1 MIRFLYGAPG
11 SGKTHYIFGQ
21 LAESSADALLIVPEQ
36 QTVLAERE
44 ALDRL
49 PPPSRLDFEA
59 LNFTRLC
66 NRVFRLYGGLSYHY
80 ITPAMKSLFMWR
92 TLRELSPLLEEYSAA
107 GGELSLT
114 EVMLRAVEELSAA
127 SVSSEALEAASD
139 KLSPGGLRS
148 KLRDLALISSA
159 YKNLVAESFDDK
171 ENDLSK
177 LCEICRKHRF
187 FAGKRVF
194 IDSFTSFTAAEYA
207 VIEQIFD
214 QADEVTVALAC
225 ESPDCGL
232 VVCESICN
240 TAKRLEGLAEK
251 LGIKTERVYLTGNF
265 RAGNAEL
272 ASLVTEL
279 WQPRRDGVMSE
290 KLSGSERG
298 HVRLLECRD
307 PYDQADAVVALIR
320 EQLMGGLRCREIAV
334 VARDAEKYRG
344 ILDAALE
351 TAEIPHFMS
360 QPKELTAEP
369 AVTLIL
375 SALRIKYLGF
385 RSEDVLTHI
394 KTGLYDL
401 SPRDIDMFE
410 EYITTWGISGRRFTE
425 SEWSMNPNGYT
436 DRRTARGDAIL
447 SAANRVRALLLSRL
461 EGFFS
466 RLDAAESLRDMC
478 AALWSYIEE
487 MSLADRLTES
497 ARESLAR
504 GDRRAAADTLAV
516 YDVIVG
522 LLDDLVIS
530 LGDEGLSVEELYRA
544 FLLGVKGASTGAIPT
559 GYDEVTVGSASLLR
573 VGGIRCAI
581 IIGLNEGEFPADVS
595 DRGIFTDADR
605 ASLADLGVEL
615 GGDNIGRAAEE
626 LMYARRA
633 MSLPSESLFLLYCQN
648 RNDGGRARPSMLVG
662 RLTSFLDYLSA
673 ERFAADDPLDAIYTE
688 NTARERLPLL
698 GKSREG
704 RAVSAV
710 LNDPEPPVAAEP
722 SCSVEPETLTELFGP
737 RMSMTQTKLEGFVR
751 CRFAYFC
758 RELLELRPERR
769 AEVDRSISGS
779 FIHTVL
785 ERFMKTAVTSGGLDG
800 IDAEASVDALVEEL
814 IASVSTEEQRNSN
827 RLRHL
832 FMRLRRLS
840 LLMISSLRR
849 EFAECRFRPEFFEL
863 KIGRGG
869 VDPLTVTLKDGSTV
883 SLRGVVDR
891 VDVWRDGEDV
901 YIRVVDYK
909 TGAKKFSLDDIK
921 SGLNLQLLIYLFA
934 LCRRGSFAELV
945 GCEEGRAPIPAAANY
960 LSSHVSVKSYARL
973 PEADEVLAE
982 AEESLDRSG
991 VYLADEAVLGAL
1003 GASPRTGLVSADEL
1017 DVLRTEL
1024 EATVASIAEE
1034 LRAGRADAE
1043 PLIDGSSPCDYCDMA
1058 AVCRSAQRSKF

>member
-1 MIRFLYGAPG
+1 MIKFLYGAPG

-21 LAESSADALLIVPEQ
+21 LVESSADALLIVPEQ

-49 PPPSRLDFEA
+49 PPSAQLDFEA

-114 EVMLRAVEELSAA
+114 EVMLHAVEELSAA
-127 SVSSEALEAASD
+127 SVSSEMLETAAD
-139 KLSPGGLRS
+139 KLAPGGLRS

-177 LCEICRKHRF
+177 LCDLCRKYRF
-187 FAGKRVF
+187 FAGKRVY

-232 VVCESICN
+232 VVCESICD
-240 TAKRLEGLAEK
+240 TAKRLEKLAER
-251 LGIKTERVYLTGNF
+251 LGIKTERLYLTGNF
-265 RAGNAEL
+265 RAQNSEL
-272 ASLVTEL
+272 ASLVTDL
-279 WQPRRDGVMSE
+279 WDPRRDGV
-290 KLSGSERG
+290 LSSKIPEDERG
-298 HVRLLECRD
+298 HVRLFECRD

-320 EQLMGGLRCREIAV
+320 QQLMSGLRCREIAV

-351 TAEIPHFMS
+351 AAEIPHFMS
-360 QPKELTAEP
+360 QSTELTTDP

-385 RSEDVLTHI
+385 RSEDVLTHV

-401 SPRDIDMFE
+401 SPREIDMFE
-410 EYITTWGISGRRFTE
+410 EYLTTWGISSRRFTE

-436 DRRTARGDAIL
+436 DRRTPRGDAIL
-447 SAANRVRALLLSRL
+447 SAANRVRSLLLSHL
-461 EGFFS
+461 EGFFA
-466 RLDAAESLRDMC
+466 RLDAAENLRQMC
-478 AALWSYIEE
+478 AALWDYLEKI
-487 MSLADRLTES
+487 SLADRLTAS
-497 ARESLAR
+497 ARESLSR

-516 YDVIVG
+516 YDIIIG
-522 LLDDLVIS
+522 LLDDLVAS
-530 LGDEGLSVEELYRA
+530 LGDESLSVEELYRA
-544 FLLGVKGASTGAIPT
+544 ILLGVGAASRGAIPT

-573 VGGIRCAI
+573 VGGIKCAI
-581 IIGLNEGEFPADVS
+581 LIGLNEGEFPANVS
-595 DRGIFTDADR
+595 DRGLFTDADR
-605 ASLADLGVEL
+605 ASLAELGVAL
-615 GGDNIGRAAEE
+615 GGDGIGRAAEE

-633 MSLPSESLFLLYCQN
+633 MSLPSESLFLLFCEN
-648 RNDGGRARPSMLVG
+648 RNDGGRVRPSMLVG
-662 RLTSFLDYLSA
+662 RLTDFVDYLKV
-673 ERFAADDPLDAIYTE
+673 ERFAVDDPLDAIYTK
-688 NTARERLPLL
+688 TAALERLPLMSD
-698 GKSREG
+698 SREG
-704 RAVSAV
+704 RAVVEV
-710 LNDPEPPVAAEP
+710 LDAQKLPIAAEP
-722 SCSVEPETLTELFGP
+722 VCSVEPGTLNELFGP

-758 RELLELRPERR
+758 RELLDLRPESR

-785 ERFMKTAVTSGGLDG
+785 ERFMKAALTSNGLDR
-800 IDAEASVDALVEEL
+800 IDAEASVDSVIEEL
-814 IASVSTEEQRNSN
+814 IASISTEEQRNSN

-832 FMRLRRLS
+832 FFRLRRLS

-849 EFAECRFRPEFFEL
+849 EFDECRFRPEFFEL
-863 KIGRGG
+863 KIGQGG
-869 VDPLTVTLKDGSTV
+869 IDPLTVKLTDGSTV

-891 VDVWRDGEDV
+891 VDVWRDGEKV

-934 LCRRGSFAELV
+934 LCRAGSFAALV
-945 GCEEGRAPIPAAANY
+945 GCEPGQAPIPAAANY
-960 LSSHVSVKSYARL
+960 LSSHVSVKSYAKL

-982 AEESLDRSG
+982 AEKSLDRSG
-991 VYLADEAVLGAL
+991 VYIADEAVLDAL
-1003 GASPRTGLVSADEL
+1003 GADPRTGLVSAD
-1017 DVLRTEL
+1017 DMDSLRAEL
-1024 EATVASIAEE
+1024 EATVVSIAEE
-1034 LRAGRADAE
+1034 LRSGRADAE
-1043 PLIDGSSPCDYCDMA
+1043 PLIDGSSPCDFCDMA
-1058 AVCRSAQRSKF
+1058 AVCRSAKKTKF

>member
-36 QTVLAERE
+36 QTVLAERQ
-44 ALDRL
+44 ALDCL
-49 PPPSRLDFEA
+49 PPSAQLEFEA

-127 SVSSEALEAASD
+127 SVTAETLEKASD
-139 KLSPGGLRS
+139 KLSTGGLRS

-177 LCEICRKHRF
+177 LCELCRKHRF

-207 VIEQIFD
+207 VIEQIFE
-214 QADEVTVALAC
+214 QADEVTVALSC

-232 VVCESICN
+232 VVCESICD
-240 TAKRLEGLAEK
+240 TAKRLQKTAERLGAKTEK
-251 LGIKTERVYLTGNF
+251 LYLTGNF

-272 ASLVTEL
+272 TSLVTEL
-279 WQPRRDGVMSE
+279 WQPRRDGSMSE
-290 KLSGSERG
+290 KLPEAERG
-298 HVRLLECRD
+298 HVRLIECRD
-307 PYDQADAVVALIR
+307 PYDQADAVVALIK
-320 EQLMGGLRCREIAV
+320 EQLMRGLRCREIAV
-334 VARDAEKYRG
+334 VARDSEKYRG

-351 TAEIPHFMS
+351 AADIPYFMS
-360 QPKELTAEP
+360 QSTDLSTYP

-385 RSEDVLTHI
+385 RTEDVLTHV
-394 KTGLYDL
+394 KTGLYGL
-401 SPRDIDMFE
+401 SPREIDMFE
-410 EYITTWGISGRRFTE
+410 EYLTTWGISGRRFTE
-425 SEWSMNPNGYT
+425 SEWSMNANGYT
-436 DRRTARGDAIL
+436 DRRTERGDAIL
-447 SAANRVRALLLSRL
+447 SAANRVRGVLLSHL
-461 EGFFS
+461 DGFFA
-466 RLDAAESLRDMC
+466 RLDAAEDLRGMC
-478 AALWSYIEE
+478 RALWSYIEE

-497 ARESLAR
+497 ARDALAR
-504 GDRRAAADTLAV
+504 GDRRTAADTLAV

-522 LLDDLVIS
+522 LLDDLVTS
-530 LGDEGLSVEELYRA
+530 LGDERLSVEELYRA
-544 FLLGVKGASTGAIPT
+544 VLLGVGSARTGAIPT

-573 VGGIRCAI
+573 VGGIKCAI
-581 IIGLNEGEFPADVS
+581 LIGLNEGEFPANVS

-615 GGDNIGRAAEE
+615 GGKNIARAAEE

-633 MSLPSESLFLLYCQN
+633 MTLPSESLFLLYCQN

-662 RLTSFLDYLSA
+662 RLTAFLDYLSA
-673 ERFAADDPLDAIYTE
+673 ERFAEADPLDAVYTE
-688 NTARERLPLL
+688 NTARERLPVLD
-698 GKSREG
+698 GREG
-704 RAVSAV
+704 RAVWAV
-710 LNDPEPPVAAEP
+710 LDCPEPPIAAEP
-722 SCSVEPETLTELFGP
+722 LCSVDPNTLSELFGQ

-758 RELLELRPERR
+758 RELLDLRPERR

-785 ERFMKTAVTSGGLDG
+785 ERFMRHAVTENGLDDL
-800 IDAEASVDALVEEL
+800 DAEEAVDAVIEEL
-814 IASVSTEEQRNSN
+814 IASISTEEQRNSN

-840 LLMISSLRR
+840 LLMISSLKR
-849 EFAECRFRPEFFEL
+849 EFRECRFRPEFFEL

-869 VDPLTVTLKDGSTV
+869 VDPLTVRLADGSTA

-891 VDVWRDGEDV
+891 VDVWRDGENV

-934 LCRRGSFAELV
+934 LCRTGSFAELV
-945 GCEEGRAPIPAAANY
+945 GCEAGQAPIPAAANY
-960 LSSHVSVKSYARL
+960 MSSHVSVKSYAVL
-973 PEADEVLAE
+973 PDADEVLAE
-982 AEESLDRSG
+982 AEMSLDRSG
-991 VYLADEAVLGAL
+991 VYLADETVLGAL
-1003 GASPRTGLVSADEL
+1003 GASPKSGLVSSDGMES
-1017 DVLRTEL
+1017 LRAEL

-1034 LRAGRADAE
+1034 LRSGRADAE
-1043 PLIDGSSPCDYCDMA
+1043 PLIDGTSPCDYCDMA
-1058 AVCRSAQRSKF
+1058 AVCRSAKKTKY